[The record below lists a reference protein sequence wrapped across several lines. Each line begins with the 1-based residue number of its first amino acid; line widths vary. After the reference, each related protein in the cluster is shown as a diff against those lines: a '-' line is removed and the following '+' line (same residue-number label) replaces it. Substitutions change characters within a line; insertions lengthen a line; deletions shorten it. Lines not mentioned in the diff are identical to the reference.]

1 MSEIATALS
10 GAGYDGLV
18 RVSEAPVQGMIT
30 LRGDLSGATLAKA
43 VKATTGAALPD
54 VRAMT
59 TGKAGACLWMSP
71 DELLILCD
79 YAKAPDMADALSQA
93 LTGTHHLCAV
103 VSDARAMFT
112 LTGSPVREVLGKLA
126 PVDLTPEQFQPGQVR
141 RTRMAQVAAAFWLTD
156 DQTAQVVCFRSVGQY
171 MYDLLCTVAQPGSA
185 VNFYARD

>member
-18 RVSEAPVQGMIT
+18 HVAEAPVQGMIT
-30 LRGDLSGATLAKA
+30 LRADLSSAALAKT
-43 VKATTGAALPD
+43 VKDATGADLPA

-59 TGKAGACLWMSP
+59 TGKSGSCLWMSP

-79 YAKAPDMADALSQA
+79 YAKAPDMAAALSGA
-93 LTGTHHLCAV
+93 LAGAHHLCAV
-103 VSDARAMFT
+103 VSDARAVFT
-112 LTGSPVREVLGKLA
+112 LRGVALREVLGKLA
-126 PVDLTPEQFQPGQVR
+126 PVDLSPDQFRPGQVR

-171 MYDLLCTVAQPGSA
+171 MFDLLCTVAQPGS
-185 VNFYARD
+185 VVGFYTKD